1 MATNKR
7 DLKSYVRYDGSGRV
21 IPGSNVLRKNMPK
34 VGKWKETQAYECCNP
49 TQLILYFTPESY
61 PIENPNMNLF
71 CNDVFID
78 NFGAG
83 GYTATDLTSLIEI
96 LQGESGIAELGQYAA
111 QLDGSVQFI
120 PTLETINSYC
130 LTGSLTFTI
139 TPD

>member
-1 MATNKR
+1 
-7 DLKSYVRYDGSGRV
+7 
-21 IPGSNVLRKNMPK
+21 
-34 VGKWKETQAYECCNP
+34 VGNWQEIDAYECCNP

-78 NFGAG
+78 NFGAFLT
-83 GYTATDLTSLIEI
+83 TATDLESLIQI
-96 LQGESGIAELGQYAA
+96 LQEEPGTAELGQYAA